1 MIRVLLFLAVLAA
14 LAFAGVWLIE
24 RPGEVVMTVEGYRI
38 ETTLVAAAGAV
49 IAVALAMVVTWGVIR
64 FALRVPATIGLRS
77 RARRRAKGFAAVSR
91 GMVAVGAGD
100 PRSAKRHA
108 DDAGKLLGDEPLAL
122 LLKAQAAQMAGDRSS
137 AEGAFRQM
145 LDEPETRVLG
155 LRGLF
160 VEARR
165 KGDSAAAR
173 AYAAEAAR
181 LAPTVSWAGEALLEF
196 QCADG
201 DWTGALTTLERGAKG
216 LDKGTVK
223 RQRAVLLVAD
233 AMSRVEKE
241 PEAALARAQDA
252 LKLAP
257 TLVPAAALAARLLSR
272 RGDLRKASRTV
283 ETVWSHSPHPDLAEA
298 YMNVRPGDSALDRLK
313 RAERLLSLQP
323 HDAEGRIAVATAAI
337 GARDAGRARDAL
349 KPLLETD
356 DRPSVRVCLLM
367 ADIEEIET
375 GAEGAVREW
384 FARASR
390 APRDPAWIADG
401 VISDRWAPVS
411 PVTGRLDAFVWGT
424 PVEQLQGYDPDRPA
438 PGDRARF
445 ALSASDAVMS
455 DVDEAVVL
463 ASLPVESTAK
473 KAEPALA
480 TVHRVDAQP
489 AASMD
494 PPPRPTAAPA
504 AQEPAAAPKPI
515 HVESV
520 RPNGEAPEAPV
531 VRTVPSREKSN
542 SPETQAEPLVEGGA
556 AQPGY
561 VDRPRF
567 LMPGSS
573 AGIPAPITPPE
584 EMPHPAGDAGPASA
598 APVHQASTAPEAP
611 VRPSASASNLR
622 RSSAPAPV
630 IFPLP
635 TPPDDPG
642 PETRDSYARGRVG
655 FLQ

>member
-1 MIRVLLFLAVLAA
+1 MIRVLFFLAVLAA

-38 ETTLVAAAGAV
+38 ETTLIAAAGAV
-49 IAVALAMVVTWGVIR
+49 LAVALALRVLWGVIR
-64 FALRVPATIGLRS
+64 FVLRAPASIGLRS

-100 PRSAKRHA
+100 PRTAKRHA

-201 DWTGALTTLERGAKG
+201 DWTGALNTLERGAKG
-216 LDKGTVK
+216 LDKATVK

-233 AMSRVEKE
+233 AMSRAEKE
-241 PEAALARAQDA
+241 PEAALARAQEA

-257 TLVPAAALAARLLSR
+257 TLVPAATLAARLLSR

-283 ETVWSHSPHPDLAEA
+283 ETVWSHSPHPELAEA
-298 YMNVRPGDSALDRLK
+298 YINVRPGDSALDRLK
-313 RAERLLSLQP
+313 RAERLLALRP
-323 HDAEGRIAVATAAI
+323 HDAEARIAVATAAI
-337 GARDAGRARDAL
+337 GARDAARARDAL
-349 KPLLETD
+349 KPLLEAD

-367 ADIEEIET
+367 ADVEEIET
-375 GAEGAVREW
+375 GGEGAVREW

-411 PVTGRLDAFVWGT
+411 PVSGRLDAFVWGT

-445 ALSASDAVMS
+445 ALSASDAVMG
-455 DVDEAVVL
+455 DVHEAV
-463 ASLPVESTAK
+463 
-473 KAEPALA
+473 ALA
-480 TVHRVDAQP
+480 PPHEDSAGKDAVPASEKLHRVDAP
-489 AASMD
+489 AAV
-494 PPPRPTAAPA
+494 P
-504 AQEPAAAPKPI
+504 QEPAHPPMPAAARVEPAKPQPAR
-515 HVESV
+515 VEAV
-520 RPNGEAPEAPV
+520 RPNGEAADAPDLQPAPPPVQSVAPEAH
-531 VRTVPSREKSN
+531 E
-542 SPETQAEPLVEGGA
+542 ETHGDGRP

-567 LMPGSS
+567 TTPDPSRETQAAVGPNPGEAIPHRAVDAVS
-573 AGIPAPITPPE
+573 ASPTPQAAIQASPAPEP
-584 EMPHPAGDAGPASA
+584 
-598 APVHQASTAPEAP
+598 P
-611 VRPSASASNLR
+611 VRPAAS
-622 RSSAPAPV
+622 
-630 IFPLP
+630 
-635 TPPDDPG
+635 
-642 PETRDSYARGRVG
+642 
-655 FLQ
+655 

>member
-1 MIRVLLFLAVLAA
+1 
-14 LAFAGVWLIE
+14 
-24 RPGEVVMTVEGYRI
+24 
-38 ETTLVAAAGAV
+38 
-49 IAVALAMVVTWGVIR
+49 
-64 FALRVPATIGLRS
+64 
-77 RARRRAKGFAAVSR
+77 
-91 GMVAVGAGD
+91 
-100 PRSAKRHA
+100 
-108 DDAGKLLGDEPLAL
+108 
-122 LLKAQAAQMAGDRSS
+122 MAGDRSS

-216 LDKGTVK
+216 LDKATVK

-445 ALSASDAVMS
+445 ALSAS
-455 DVDEAVVL
+455 
-463 ASLPVESTAK
+463 
-473 KAEPALA
+473 
-480 TVHRVDAQP
+480 
-489 AASMD
+489 
-494 PPPRPTAAPA
+494 
-504 AQEPAAAPKPI
+504 
-515 HVESV
+515 
-520 RPNGEAPEAPV
+520 
-531 VRTVPSREKSN
+531 
-542 SPETQAEPLVEGGA
+542 
-556 AQPGY
+556 
-561 VDRPRF
+561 
-567 LMPGSS
+567 
-573 AGIPAPITPPE
+573 
-584 EMPHPAGDAGPASA
+584 
-598 APVHQASTAPEAP
+598 
-611 VRPSASASNLR
+611 R
-622 RSSAPAPV
+622 RRH
-630 IFPLP
+630 
-635 TPPDDPG
+635 
-642 PETRDSYARGRVG
+642 E
-655 FLQ
+655 

>member
-1 MIRVLLFLAVLAA
+1 M
-14 LAFAGVWLIE
+14 
-24 RPGEVVMTVEGYRI
+24 
-38 ETTLVAAAGAV
+38 
-49 IAVALAMVVTWGVIR
+49 
-64 FALRVPATIGLRS
+64 
-77 RARRRAKGFAAVSR
+77 
-91 GMVAVGAGD
+91 
-100 PRSAKRHA
+100 
-108 DDAGKLLGDEPLAL
+108 
-122 LLKAQAAQMAGDRSS
+122 
-137 AEGAFRQM
+137 
-145 LDEPETRVLG
+145 
-155 LRGLF
+155 
-160 VEARR
+160 
-165 KGDSAAAR
+165 
-173 AYAAEAAR
+173 
-181 LAPTVSWAGEALLEF
+181 
-196 QCADG
+196 
-201 DWTGALTTLERGAKG
+201 
-216 LDKGTVK
+216 
-223 RQRAVLLVAD
+223 LLVAD

-531 VRTVPSREKSN
+531 VRTVPSREKQTRLKRRRNPLSR
-542 SPETQAEPLVEGGA
+542 AEPLSPAMSIV
-556 AQPGY
+556 PG
-561 VDRPRF
+561 F
-567 LMPGSS
+567 
-573 AGIPAPITPPE
+573 
-584 EMPHPAGDAGPASA
+584 
-598 APVHQASTAPEAP
+598 
-611 VRPSASASNLR
+611 
-622 RSSAPAPV
+622 
-630 IFPLP
+630 
-635 TPPDDPG
+635 
-642 PETRDSYARGRVG
+642 
-655 FLQ
+655 